1 MLAPAKVN
9 LFLHVG
15 APSDDGRHPLDS
27 LVVFAGAEAADRL
40 EIEASEE
47 LILEVSGPYA
57 GESGPDA
64 DNLVLKAARALKA
77 HAGVTSGAR
86 VSLDKQLPA
95 AAGIGGGSADAGAS
109 LRMLCALWGV
119 ELKHAEA
126 VAPKLGGDVLAALH
140 NAPCLMRGDGDRVQS
155 VPGLPP
161 LAAVLVNPGVA
172 CSTGAVFD
180 EFDRAGSGA
189 SFEEI
194 TNLPDFGQGAE
205 ASGNLINWLATMRN
219 DLEDAAKAP
228 VPEIGAAMQV
238 MSALPG
244 ALLTRMSGSG
254 ATCFALF
261 ADMDAAREAAADLD
275 AKHPGWWV
283 KATELGVG
291 AT

>member
-15 APSDDGRHPLDS
+15 APLADGRHPLDS
-27 LVVFAGAEAADRL
+27 LVVFAGREAADRL
-40 EIEASEE
+40 EIEAAEDLS
-47 LILEVSGPYA
+47 LEVSGPYA
-57 GESGPDA
+57 SEAGPDA

-77 HAGVTSGAR
+77 RAGVTSGAR

-126 VAPKLGGDVLAALH
+126 IAPKLGGDVLAALG
-140 NAPCLMRGDGDRVQS
+140 NSPCLMRGDGDRVQA

-161 LAAVLVNPGVA
+161 LAALLVNPGVA

-180 EFDRAGSGA
+180 DFDRAGSGA

-194 TNLPDFGQGAE
+194 TGLPDFGQGAE

-219 DLEDAAKAP
+219 DLEDAAKAR

-261 ADMDAAREAAADLD
+261 ADMDAAQAAERQLSAG
-275 AKHPGWWV
+275 HPGWWV
-283 KATELGVG
+283 RATTLGVG
-291 AT
+291 A